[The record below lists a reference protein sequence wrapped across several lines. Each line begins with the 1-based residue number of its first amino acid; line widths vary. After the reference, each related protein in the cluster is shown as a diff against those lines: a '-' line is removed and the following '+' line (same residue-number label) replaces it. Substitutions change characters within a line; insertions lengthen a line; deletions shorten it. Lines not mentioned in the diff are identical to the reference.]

1 MTLDLKACLA
11 QSSLFNQLDATA
23 LDELHA
29 AFEYRHLSRGETL
42 FRRGEVGDAFYF
54 LASGRLQIIKDSVV
68 GELMPGDTF
77 GELALIGEQTR
88 AATIVAARDSE
99 LGRLPKQQFQQLL
112 KNHQSIALELIK
124 LLGEHLN
131 QQQSGKESHS
141 CTVVTL
147 VTLSA
152 HPSVKSLPQAL
163 SQLLLSDTRT
173 CHIDPEQ
180 LNQQLWS
187 GADEMLEQGS
197 NRHSEQ
203 LSRWL
208 SEQEQHSD
216 YILLQTCDTPSA
228 WRDFCLNQSDK
239 TLYLTDDSAS
249 SLALPIHS
257 DKAVESELVFLHES
271 SAISPVNTHKRLQ
284 SCQVKRHHHIRQGS
298 EADIRRLA
306 REIKGQALALVL
318 GGGGA
323 RSFAHIGV
331 LKAMEELNIPIDRIA
346 GTSMGA
352 ILGAQYADG
361 YSPDQMLA
369 LNEEIWVRQKPHK
382 DFTLPISSL
391 LSANR
396 ARQYTKGVFGERHI
410 EDLWLDFFCVSTDLT
425 ELKPYHHRKGLVW
438 PALLASGAIPGVC
451 SSIVS
456 DEGSLLVDGGILDN
470 LPVAAMRAHHK
481 GPIIAVDISS
491 DKGLKPSVTDTIPPN
506 GWQALWHYLNPFN
519 RKRRFPHIFKL
530 ISHTATLTGKVNA
543 QASRQLADLCLTP
556 DCQGHGL
563 MEMKRLDELVEY
575 GYQEAMPKLQQWL
588 EPGDQVKRPEQA
600 GI

>member
-1 MTLDLKACLA
+1 MTLDLKTCLA
-11 QSSLFNQLDATA
+11 QSPLFNQLDAA
-23 LDELHA
+23 SLDELHA

-68 GELMPGDTF
+68 GELTPGDTF

-112 KNHQSIALELIK
+112 KNHQSIAIELIK

-131 QQQSGKESHS
+131 QQQNGEESHS

-147 VTLSA
+147 VTLSS
-152 HPSVKSLPQAL
+152 HPSVKSLPQTL
-163 SQLLLSDTRT
+163 SRLLASDKRT

-180 LNQQLWS
+180 LSQQLWS
-187 GADEMLEQGS
+187 GADEMLANDS
-197 NRHSEQ
+197 NSYNER

-208 SEQEQHSD
+208 SEQEQNSD
-216 YILLQTCDTPSA
+216 YILLQTCDTPSV
-228 WRDFCLNQSDK
+228 WRDFCLNQADK
-239 TLYLTDDSAS
+239 TLYLTDDSVS
-249 SLALPIHS
+249 SLALPISS
-257 DKAVESELVFLHES
+257 DKAVESELVLLHES
-271 SAISPVNTHKRLQ
+271 STIRPIDTHKRLQ
-284 SCQVKRHHHIRQGS
+284 QCKVKRHHHIRQGS
-298 EADIRRLA
+298 ESDIQRLA
-306 REIKGQALALVL
+306 RDIKGESIAVVL

-361 YSPDQMLA
+361 YSPDQMLL

-396 ARQYTKGVFGERHI
+396 AKQQTKGVFAERHI

-425 ELKPYHHRKGLVW
+425 KLKPYHHRQGLVW
-438 PALLASGAIPGVC
+438 SALLASGAIPGVC

-470 LPVAAMRAHHK
+470 LPVGAMREQHK
-481 GPIIAVDISS
+481 GPVIAVDISS
-491 DKGLKPSVTDTIPPN
+491 DKGLKPGVTDTIPPN

-519 RKRRFPHIFKL
+519 KKRRFPHIFKL
-530 ISHTATLTGKVNA
+530 ISHTATLTGTVNA
-543 QASRQLADLCLTP
+543 QTSRQLADLCLTP
-556 DCQGHGL
+556 DCRGHGL
-563 MEMKRLDELVEY
+563 MEMKRLDQLVEN
-575 GYQEAMPKLQQWL
+575 GYREAMPKLQQWL
-588 EPGDQVKRPEQA
+588 ESRDKTKTS
-600 GI
+600 